1 MKTLLT
7 TILFACAGILAS
19 NAQTE
24 RGNVMWGTTVTNLG
38 LDFQEGNTSFDMTIT
53 PKIGYFIQ
61 DDLAIGPEVL
71 LGLTTASGFTNFSYG
86 VGGFGRYF
94 LSPSPTTDVIRGS
107 RWFLEANAGLTGTNV
122 KVEGQPST
130 NTNGLGIGFGPG
142 LAYFVTDRIALEGLL
157 KYNLGVGFGNATT
170 TNRINLGIGFQIY
183 LPGRQLLDR
192 VNED

>member
-1 MKTLLT
+1 MKRILT
-7 TILFACAGILAS
+7 TILFACAGVLAS

-24 RGNVMWGTTVTNLG
+24 RGNVMWGASVSNIG
-38 LDFQEGNTSFDMTIT
+38 VDFQEGNTAFSLDIT

-61 DDLAIGPEVL
+61 DDLAVGPEVL
-71 LGLTTASGFTNFSYG
+71 LGLNTSEGFRSFTYG

-94 LSPSPTTDVIRGS
+94 LTARPAAEVLRGS
-107 RWFLEANAGLTGTNV
+107 RWFLEANAGLTGSNV
-122 KVEGQPST
+122 KVEGQPSS

-157 KYNLGVGFGNATT
+157 KYNLGVGFGNSTT
-170 TNRINLGIGFQIY
+170 TNRLNLGIGFQIY

-192 VNED
+192 VSD

>member
-7 TILFACAGILAS
+7 TFLFACFGILAS

-24 RGNVMWGTTVTNLG
+24 RGNVMWGASVTNIG
-38 LDFQEGNTSFDMTIT
+38 VDFQSGNTGFTMQVT

-61 DDLAIGPEVL
+61 DDLALGPEVL
-71 LGLTTASGFTNFSYG
+71 LGLNTSEGFTNFTYG

-94 LSPSPTTDVIRGS
+94 LGAAPETEVLRGS

-122 KVEGQPST
+122 KTEGLPST
-130 NTNGLGIGFGPG
+130 HTNGLGIGFGPG
-142 LAYFVTDRIALEGLL
+142 LSYFVTDRIALEGLL

-170 TNRINLGIGFQIY
+170 TNRINLGVGLQIY

-192 VNED
+192 VKE